1 MPNMKNLRIAAPYY
15 KPYWIPFTAGLLIV
29 LASSAIT
36 SVIPWVLRRA
46 IDAIG
51 AGAPMSTI
59 WKLSGIIVL
68 AAIVGG
74 AFRYG
79 MRELMN
85 GVSRWME
92 YDLRNDLFKHLET
105 LDAAYFAQ
113 TRTGDIMAR
122 LTNDLSAVRMAVG
135 PAVMY
140 LANTITGGLFA
151 LYFMLRI
158 DVKLTLL
165 ALLPTLFLP
174 VLTIKMGKAIHDRF
188 EAVQEHFS
196 TLTTRAQENLTGARI
211 VRAYRQEAAEVAR
224 FGTINDQYLALNMS
238 LVRLWGTL
246 NPLFAFFGGLG
257 AVIVLGVGGALTIKG
272 TITVVSFVAFGMY
285 LTMLTWPMIAL
296 GWVVNL
302 FQRGDASMGR
312 LAEILVVRPTING
325 DEPRQHLPPTKTGR
339 TIEFRNVGFHY
350 PSTTPGEPRWVLR
363 NVSFTVPAGATFG
376 VVGATGSGKS
386 ALIDLIPRMY
396 DPQESLL
403 FSDTIGSN
411 LSYGTSG
418 ITQTGEWAAG
428 IAQLHQTIDQFPGRY
443 ETVLG
448 ERGINLSGGQKQR
461 ASLARALAKKPSIVL
476 LDDALSAVDTH
487 TEAEILRALREALAG
502 RTALIASHRIS
513 AIRDASWIIL
523 LDHGSLLEHDDPR
536 GIAYRAYAVR
546 RDERRSPR
554 QGFAQRPENLR
565 FGVRVDSRQRVIEQH
580 DTRLLCERSRERGAL
595 LLTTGQIDSALAG
608 DRLVAAGKLVDRL
621 MELRNARRPF
631 PGLCNPARS
640 VREVRSDGVAE
651 EKAFLRHESDVLP
664 QLRRHD
670 VLRRNAVDE
679 NLAFL
684 RIVHS
689 RNQVDK
695 RALPASGRADH
706 AERCSRG
713 HGEADVA
720 QDPARLARGGRRIVK
735 PDVPKLDGAARF
747 GGRQMLTRLITVDG
761 RANHEDL
768 SQTPHRRIA
777 ALK

>member
-1 MPNMKNLRIAAPYY
+1 MDGNPHAKYEESPDRCAILQAVLDPVHSGPPDR
-15 KPYWIPFTAGLLIV
+15 AGV
-29 LASSAIT
+29 LGDHQRH
-36 SVIPWVLRRA
+36 PWVLRRA

-51 AGAPMSTI
+51 AGAPMSAI
-59 WKLSGIIVL
+59 WKLSGLIVL
-68 AAIVGG
+68 AAIIGG

-85 GVSRWME
+85 GVSRRME

-105 LDAAYFAQ
+105 LDAEYFAQ

-272 TITVVSFVAFGMY
+272 TITVGSFVAFGMY

-312 LAEILVVRPTING
+312 LAEILEVRPTING
-325 DEPRQHLPPTKTGR
+325 EEPRQHLPPTKTGR

-350 PSTTPGEPRWVLR
+350 PSDAPGEPRWVLR
-363 NVSFTVPAGATFG
+363 NVSFSVLAGATFG

-396 DPQESLL
+396 DPQEGEILIDGVPTKNVVPAELRQDIGFVPQESLL

-513 AIRDASWIIL
+513 AIRDASWIIVLEKGTVVEQGRHPELMALRGRYWSLLRRQQL
-523 LDHGSLLEHDDPR
+523 LDTVESD
-536 GIAYRAYAVR
+536 
-546 RDERRSPR
+546 
-554 QGFAQRPENLR
+554 
-565 FGVRVDSRQRVIEQH
+565 
-580 DTRLLCERSRERGAL
+580 
-595 LLTTGQIDSALAG
+595 ALAT
-608 DRLVAAGKLVDRL
+608 DATATT
-621 MELRNARRPF
+621 
-631 PGLCNPARS
+631 
-640 VREVRSDGVAE
+640 
-651 EKAFLRHESDVLP
+651 
-664 QLRRHD
+664 
-670 VLRRNAVDE
+670 
-679 NLAFL
+679 
-684 RIVHS
+684 I
-689 RNQVDK
+689 
-695 RALPASGRADH
+695 
-706 AERCSRG
+706 
-713 HGEADVA
+713 
-720 QDPARLARGGRRIVK
+720 
-735 PDVPKLDGAARF
+735 
-747 GGRQMLTRLITVDG
+747 
-761 RANHEDL
+761 
-768 SQTPHRRIA
+768 
-777 ALK
+777 

>member
-196 TLTTRAQENLTGARI
+196 TLTTRAQENLSGARI
-211 VRAYRQEAAEVAR
+211 VRAYRQEAAEIAR
-224 FGTINDQYLALNMS
+224 FGAINDQYLALNMS

-272 TITVVSFVAFGMY
+272 TISVGSFVAFGMY

-396 DPQESLL
+396 DPQEGEILIDGVPTKNVVPAELRQDIGFVPQESLL

-513 AIRDASWIIL
+513 AIRDASWIIVLEKGTVVEQGRHLELMALRGRYWSLLRRQQL
-523 LDHGSLLEHDDPR
+523 LD
-536 GIAYRAYAVR
+536 AVES
-546 RDERRSPR
+546 D
-554 QGFAQRPENLR
+554 
-565 FGVRVDSRQRVIEQH
+565 
-580 DTRLLCERSRERGAL
+580 
-595 LLTTGQIDSALAG
+595 ALAT
-608 DRLVAAGKLVDRL
+608 DATATT
-621 MELRNARRPF
+621 
-631 PGLCNPARS
+631 
-640 VREVRSDGVAE
+640 
-651 EKAFLRHESDVLP
+651 
-664 QLRRHD
+664 
-670 VLRRNAVDE
+670 
-679 NLAFL
+679 
-684 RIVHS
+684 I
-689 RNQVDK
+689 
-695 RALPASGRADH
+695 
-706 AERCSRG
+706 
-713 HGEADVA
+713 
-720 QDPARLARGGRRIVK
+720 
-735 PDVPKLDGAARF
+735 
-747 GGRQMLTRLITVDG
+747 
-761 RANHEDL
+761 
-768 SQTPHRRIA
+768 
-777 ALK
+777 